1 MAVLKLRENFG
12 CFTIKRYIC
21 NQFSSVTQLSPNLC
35 DSMDWSTPSFL
46 VHHQV
51 PEIAQLMS
59 IQSVMP
65 YNHLILYRPL
75 LLQPSIFSSIRVLS
89 NESLLEFQVAKGVS
103 TSESIFPINVQDW
116 FSLGLTGL
124 NSLHSKGLSR
134 VFSNTKV

>member
-21 NQFSSVTQLSPNLC
+21 NQFSSVAHLSPNLC
-35 DSMDWSTPSFL
+35 DPMDWSTPGFL

-65 YNHLILYRPL
+65 SNHLTLYQPL
-75 LLQPSIFSSIRVLS
+75 LLQPSIFSSIRVFS
-89 NESLLEFQVAKGVS
+89 NESLEFQVAKGVS
-103 TSESIFPINVQDW
+103 ASESVLPINIQDW

-134 VFSNTKV
+134 VFSNTIV